1 MHKEISGFIE
11 ISRGSRAWTG
21 KKSMK
26 KKRQKLIM
34 DDIILD
40 LV

>member
-11 ISRGSRAWTG
+11 ISRGNRAWTG

-26 KKRQKLIM
+26 KDKN
-34 DDIILD
+34 
-40 LV
+40 